1 MFKAIFA
8 TATAAL
14 VAVSFGSSAYAG
26 LISNGTRNNGL
37 SLNGWQNGMSING
50 IRENGWS
57 NGVSVNGMGLNG
69 IRENGWTNGLSL
81 NGTAPAATSFEI
93 DGIELP
99 AHVR

>member
-26 LISNGTRNNGL
+26 LISNGTHANGL
-37 SLNGWQNGMSING
+37 SLNGWQNGMSLNG
-50 IRENGWS
+50 IKENGW
-57 NGVSVNGMGLNG
+57 NNGMD
-69 IRENGWTNGLSL
+69 L